1 MTTKV
6 AGNDVDRVQEYI
18 YSETY
23 GLIRRFP
30 YFVGHDKT
38 SNLYKLTQAID
49 RQRYRL
55 DEIIEIINDYKKLY
69 GNIWEQ
75 AIGEKLTQIGKNLGI
90 KKILY
95 EPHTSYLNRLY
106 NLSNFSIVGATES
119 EIKNTIFYFINDET
133 LNKDTQISI
142 INPYEGTVYKFFS
155 ATGTIHFFSK
165 VSPEEDKE
173 KFISKTQLGSELYQI
188 RISISYG
195 DDTDRSSYDYWVKE
209 DNLSL
214 LYDLLKDLSPVG
226 MIFTLK
232 IEPLSQIETTHDRDF
247 EIDVTAS

>member
-6 AGNDVDRVQEYI
+6 AGNDVDKVQEYI

-49 RQRYRL
+49 RQKYRL
-55 DEIIEIINDYKKLY
+55 DEIIETINDYKKLY

-75 AIGEKLTQIGKNLGI
+75 AIGKKLAQIGKNLGI
-90 KKILY
+90 DKILY

-119 EIKNTIFYFINDET
+119 EIKDTIFYFINDET
-133 LNKDTQISI
+133 LNKDTQII
-142 INPYEGTVYKFFS
+142 IVNPYDGSIYKFFS
-155 ATGTIHFFSK
+155 GTGTVDF
-165 VSPEEDKE
+165 VSETAPEEDKE
-173 KFISKTQLGSELYQI
+173 KFVSTSQLGSEIYQI
-188 RISISYG
+188 RISLPYG
-195 DDTDRSSYDYWVKE
+195 STTDRSSYNYWVQE
-209 DNLSL
+209 GNLSL
-214 LYDLLKDLSPVG
+214 LYDLLKGLSSVG
-226 MIFTLK
+226 IIFTLK
-232 IEPLSQIETTHDRDF
+232 LEGIGEDETTDRDF
-247 EIDVTAS
+247 ELNVTAS

>member
-1 MTTKV
+1 MTKV
-6 AGNDVDRVQEYI
+6 AGNDVDKVQEYI

-49 RQRYRL
+49 RQKYRL

-75 AIGEKLTQIGKNLGI
+75 SVGEKLSQIGKNLGI
-90 KKILY
+90 NKILY

-106 NLSNFSIVGATES
+106 NLSNFSIVGATED
-119 EIKNTIFYFINDET
+119 EIKDTIFYFINDET
-133 LNKDTQISI
+133 FNKDTQINI
-142 INPYEGTVYKFFS
+142 VNPYDGTIYKFFS
-155 ATGTIHFFSK
+155 VTGTVDFESEGA
-165 VSPEEDKE
+165 PEGDKE
-173 KFISKTQLGSELYQI
+173 KFISSAQLGSEIYQI
-188 RISISYG
+188 RISLPYG
-195 DDTDRSSYDYWVKE
+195 SITNRSSYNYWIQE

-214 LYDLLKDLSPVG
+214 LYDLLKGLSSVG
-226 MIFTLK
+226 IIFTLK
-232 IEPLSQIETTHDRDF
+232 LEGLGDEIITDRDF
-247 EIDVTAS
+247 ELNITAS